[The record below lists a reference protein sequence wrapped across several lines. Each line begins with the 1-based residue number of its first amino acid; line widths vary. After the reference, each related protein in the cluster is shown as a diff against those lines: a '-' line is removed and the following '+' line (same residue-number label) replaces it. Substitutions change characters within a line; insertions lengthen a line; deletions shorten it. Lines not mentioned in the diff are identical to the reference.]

1 MEDLG
6 TLTVRYA
13 ANEPDLATP
22 VKASARRPACTLTF
36 QSRNRA
42 IVFAKPHANR
52 ERFLATLRQGRRTR
66 SRGSRR

>member
-13 ANEPDLATP
+13 ANGPELTTTSGGMAF
-22 VKASARRPACTLTF
+22 AAGLTLTF

-42 IVFAKPHANR
+42 IIFAKPHTNR
-52 ERFLATLRQGRRTR
+52 DTFWRRWA
-66 SRGSRR
+66 SKA